1 MGHSYGGVLASFY
14 TLKYPNDVKAVIY
27 ENLVWSM
34 IDAIKTIH
42 RNTVSFI
49 RDGGDV
55 ALADKIELA
64 LVSCNNLKELTDLQ
78 METPGKYIIKSYYS
92 KPWSDEQ
99 KAIYTPFEVT
109 EKQEKSTE
117 LHRQKIIM
125 GSVNNEDFMPKLK
138 DIKIPS
144 LLITRRV

>member
-1 MGHSYGGVLASFY
+1 M
-14 TLKYPNDVKAVIY
+14 
-27 ENLVWSM
+27 
-34 IDAIKTIH
+34 
-42 RNTVSFI
+42 SFI